1 MNVAGDH
8 ISHILVENV
17 SLGLQGSEN
26 ADKYGPDID

>member
-8 ISHILVENV
+8 ISHILVEKV
-17 SLGLQGSEN
+17 SLGPKGSEN